1 MLFGCVIWGV
11 YNQVGKDEKFCQD
24 EYRKALPY
32 LNILSSGTPFYQV
45 PKDELDTLNEKNER
59 LEKEI
64 EKSQMDIQRMM
75 DFLMRVT
82 ERLVPAANDA
92 AQLIKKGDKATEQA
106 LNNGLDDVADVD
118 KEIRK
123 TLEDL
128 KNEVLSRSTFR
139 KKDIEG
145 IVRQKR

>member
-1 MLFGCVIWGV
+1 MAASYGGV

-32 LNILSSGTPFYQV
+32 LTILSSGTPFYQV

-82 ERLVPAANDA
+82 ERLVPATNDA

-106 LNNGLDDVADVD
+106 LNNGLDDVVDVD

-123 TLEDL
+123 TLENL

>member
-1 MLFGCVIWGV
+1 
-11 YNQVGKDEKFCQD
+11 
-24 EYRKALPY
+24 
-32 LNILSSGTPFYQV
+32 
-45 PKDELDTLNEKNER
+45 
-59 LEKEI
+59 
-64 EKSQMDIQRMM
+64 
-75 DFLMRVT
+75 MRVT

-106 LNNGLDDVADVD
+106 LNNGLDDVVDVD

-123 TLEDL
+123 TLENL